1 MQNTVTEGQV
11 VTLDFQKP
19 HLQELLLPEV
29 LIGDDGSGSKIVQQS
44 KNILKKVKEE
54 INKGDEPAASLNAI
68 LEKARVTETS
78 YLQALQVCCKGRN
91 VILKQDPCDV
101 NTNSCSIDVLQL
113 WRGNID
119 LQFVLDEYSTV
130 MYVCSYMLKG
140 EDKEMGEVLKYVA
153 KESQNEDVRAQLK
166 KIGKA
171 FIG

>member
-1 MQNTVTEGQV
+1 MQNTVIEGQV

-29 LIGDDGSGSKIVQQS
+29 LIGDDGSGSEIVQQS

-91 VILKQDPCDV
+91 VILK
-101 NTNSCSIDVLQL
+101 
-113 WRGNID
+113 
-119 LQFVLDEYSTV
+119 
-130 MYVCSYMLKG
+130 
-140 EDKEMGEVLKYVA
+140 
-153 KESQNEDVRAQLK
+153 
-166 KIGKA
+166 
-171 FIG
+171 